1 MKTAICISGQPRNV
15 HLAFPTINATL
26 LEPNSPDVFIHLW
39 LNKEDLDKPHF
50 NSWGDSVRTIDND
63 IIGNI
68 FKKYNPKKIKIENQ
82 IDFPQFNKY
91 NLSPYQKNMV
101 SMLYSMKQSNN
112 LKKDY
117 ELENNFL
124 YDAVIR
130 SRFDLAL
137 EETIKI
143 NSLDLDDKVYC
154 LKDCHYHNGV
164 NDQFAVGNSKN
175 MDIFNS
181 TYDNLDEFLSTF
193 KQYTSYACGET
204 AVYHSTWLKNRIT
217 IIQLSTNYKLLRS

>member
-15 HLAFPTINATL
+15 NLAFPNINQTL

-39 LNKEDLDKPHF
+39 LDKGDLDKSHF
-50 NSWGDSVRTIDND
+50 NSWGQSVGTINND
-63 IIGNI
+63 VIGDI

-82 IDFPQFNKY
+82 IHFPQFNKY
-91 NLSPYQKNMV
+91 NLSNYQKNMV

-112 LKKDY
+112 LKIDY
-117 ELENNFL
+117 ELENNFK

-130 SRFDLAL
+130 SRFDLTL
-137 EETIKI
+137 ENIIEID
-143 NSLDLDDKVYC
+143 SLDLNNKIYC
-154 LKDCHYHNGV
+154 LKDCPHFNGV

-175 MDIFNS
+175 MDVFNS

-193 KQYTSYACGET
+193 HQYTSYACGET
-204 AVYHSTWLKNRIT
+204 AVYHSTWLKNQIT
-217 IIQLSTNYKLLRS
+217 IIQLATNYKLLRL